1 VLEPPYHALVRVV
14 VAEAGDFPEVAR
26 QLRQAL
32 IDRFTAELG
41 GLLASEAVAPLAAAP
56 PGSTAVRL
64 FFSPLLSY
72 LLEALILEPSE
83 VRRRAEAELPD
94 LIPIVVRA
102 LARGDPSG

>member
-14 VAEAGDFPEVAR
+14 VAEAGDFPLGR
-26 QLRQAL
+26 QFRRAL

-41 GLLASEAVAPLAAAP
+41 GLLASEAVAPLVAVP
-56 PGSTAVRL
+56 PGGTAVRL
-64 FFSPLLSY
+64 FIGPLLSY
-72 LLEALILEPSE
+72 LLEALMLEPSE
-83 VRRRAEAELPD
+83 VRRRAEAELPV